1 MSKWKD
7 LLYIKFMKRVIN
19 INIKIIFV
27 IERVFILDFWK
38 LLLVF
43 DYMLILLVIIKC
55 LIEYDFEVR

>member
-27 IERVFILDFWK
+27 IYRVFILDFWK

-43 DYMLILLVIIKC
+43 DYMLILLVIMKC